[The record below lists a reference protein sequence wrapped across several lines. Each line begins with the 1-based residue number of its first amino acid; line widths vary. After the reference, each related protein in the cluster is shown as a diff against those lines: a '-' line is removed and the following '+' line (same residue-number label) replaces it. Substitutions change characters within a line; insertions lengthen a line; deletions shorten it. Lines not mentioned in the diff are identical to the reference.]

1 MQIGP
6 AVNFNTSVN
15 RQGPQNPAGFRPGTQ
30 QSSPQPDIPTEAPQ
44 AAPVSDFIQAAEQTA
59 RARENSEFYT
69 MERDLPFSGQE
80 ALNSYRA
87 TSQLPFQSE
96 SSQLVGVDI
105 YV

>member
-6 AVNFNTSVN
+6 AVNFNNSVN
-15 RQGPQNPAGFRPGTQ
+15 RQGLQNPAGFRPGSQ
-30 QSSPQPDIPTEAPQ
+30 QHSSAPETPTEAPQ
-44 AAPVSDFIQAAEQTA
+44 STSFSDFIQAAEQSA
-59 RARENSEFYT
+59 QAREKSEFYS
-69 MERDLPFSGQE
+69 MERNLPFSGQE
-80 ALNSYRA
+80 ALNSYRF